1 MHNKTLKEGKEKQA
15 EIREEMARYDQADE
29 NYYITANTVLSLAQ
43 KAYEIFQSSEVAE
56 KRQLLNF
63 LLQNP
68 ELNGRKL
75 VFKLKTPFDTVLQAN
90 KCSNLLRGQDPS
102 TSSGFIPSHTNHRQS
117 HGLYSIFLTIRYHL

>member
-1 MHNKTLKEGKEKQA
+1 MLNKKLKEYKEKQA
-15 EIREEMARYDQADE
+15 ELNEEIQRYTDTDE

-43 KAYEIFQSSEVAE
+43 KAHEIFQSSEVAE

-68 ELNGRKL
+68 ELDGRKL

-90 KCSNLLRGQDPS
+90 KCSNWLRG
-102 TSSGFIPSHTNHRQS
+102 
-117 HGLYSIFLTIRYHL
+117 